1 MPLSDPQPRCRLC
14 SSRGESR
21 RSPGGLPA
29 VRGPSLVS
37 GALTGAL
44 CTHHPAWLWADGRG
58 VGAWCTALAP
68 SVCLSVFGRRVC
80 RVRRLTTAVAPAETL
95 QQCCDLS
102 QLWFREFFL
111 ELTMGRRI
119 QFPIEMSMPWILT
132 DHILETKEASMM
144 E

>member
-1 MPLSDPQPRCRLC
+1 MHGPRPVCPYVCTLSVSLRHLQKLTHCRL
-14 SSRGESR
+14 
-21 RSPGGLPA
+21 
-29 VRGPSLVS
+29 
-37 GALTGAL
+37 
-44 CTHHPAWLWADGRG
+44 HP
-58 VGAWCTALAP
+58 P
-68 SVCLSVFGRRVC
+68 
-80 RVRRLTTAVAPAETL
+80 ETL

>member
-1 MPLSDPQPRCRLC
+1 MRITVTFINTTLPGPLC
-14 SSRGESR
+14 SIVTQ
-21 RSPGGLPA
+21 A
-29 VRGPSLVS
+29 FPSCFS
-37 GALTGAL
+37 EA
-44 CTHHPAWLWADGRG
+44 
-58 VGAWCTALAP
+58 
-68 SVCLSVFGRRVC
+68 
-80 RVRRLTTAVAPAETL
+80 L

-132 DHILETKEASMM
+132 DHILETKEPSMM

>member
-1 MPLSDPQPRCRLC
+1 METCLYFL
-14 SSRGESR
+14 
-21 RSPGGLPA
+21 LPA
-29 VRGPSLVS
+29 LVYLE
-37 GALTGAL
+37 A
-44 CTHHPAWLWADGRG
+44 
-58 VGAWCTALAP
+58 
-68 SVCLSVFGRRVC
+68 
-80 RVRRLTTAVAPAETL
+80 L

-132 DHILETKEASMM
+132 DHILETKEPSMM

>member
-1 MPLSDPQPRCRLC
+1 MLRWRVGDINICISYTSHVLITKPHLLLFFVNFFTTIISFLWHLGYAELGVVVRGCRFDHRCPKHSAWARCGDPWAGILTPPLSA
-14 SSRGESR
+14 
-21 RSPGGLPA
+21 LP
-29 VRGPSLVS
+29 
-37 GALTGAL
+37 
-44 CTHHPAWLWADGRG
+44 
-58 VGAWCTALAP
+58 
-68 SVCLSVFGRRVC
+68 
-80 RVRRLTTAVAPAETL
+80 ETL

-132 DHILETKEASMM
+132 DHILDTKESSMM

>member
-1 MPLSDPQPRCRLC
+1 MPVRPCR
-14 SSRGESR
+14 
-21 RSPGGLPA
+21 
-29 VRGPSLVS
+29 
-37 GALTGAL
+37 
-44 CTHHPAWLWADGRG
+44 W
-58 VGAWCTALAP
+58 
-68 SVCLSVFGRRVC
+68 
-80 RVRRLTTAVAPAETL
+80 RRLTHRRVRPPETL

>member
-1 MPLSDPQPRCRLC
+1 MAETDPL
-14 SSRGESR
+14 
-21 RSPGGLPA
+21 
-29 VRGPSLVS
+29 PS
-37 GALTGAL
+37 
-44 CTHHPAWLWADGRG
+44 
-58 VGAWCTALAP
+58 AP
-68 SVCLSVFGRRVC
+68 
-80 RVRRLTTAVAPAETL
+80 PETL

>member
-1 MPLSDPQPRCRLC
+1 MVEACKPGDMAFTFSSLLLC
-14 SSRGESR
+14 I
-21 RSPGGLPA
+21 RS
-29 VRGPSLVS
+29 
-37 GALTGAL
+37 
-44 CTHHPAWLWADGRG
+44 
-58 VGAWCTALAP
+58 
-68 SVCLSVFGRRVC
+68 
-80 RVRRLTTAVAPAETL
+80 AEAL

-132 DHILETKEASMM
+132 DHILETKEPSMM